1 MAHVSKITD
10 TGVVRLVGA
19 CTRLRSVDVNFCS
32 NLGDLAV
39 LELATLPSLRRLSLV
54 QLRKLTD
61 NAVFFLAEHTPTLE
75 RLHLSHC
82 DGLSLDSIHHA
93 IRKLPEL
100 AHLSATGIPALARPG
115 DSPSGHHRTV
125 HPETRSRLGFSPTRK
140 LGCFAHSWTK
150 RWSGNGKQKPVIS
163 SLCHARTMQRI
174 YTDGLGDQT
183 GVWMSYCG

>member
-10 TGVVRLVGA
+10 IGVVRLVRA
-19 CTRLRSVDVNFCS
+19 CARLRSVDVNFCT
-32 NLGDLAV
+32 NLGDMAV

-54 QLRKLTD
+54 QLPQLTD

-100 AHLSATGIPALARPG
+100 VHLSATGVPALSRPG
-115 DSPSGHHRTV
+115 VERFSEQPSQNSP
-125 HPETRSRLGFSPTRK
+125 P
-140 LGCFAHSWTK
+140 
-150 RWSGNGKQKPVIS
+150 GNQELFRVFTNDKIAL
-163 SLCHARTMQRI
+163 LCAFLDKEMERQREAEAQNYI
-174 YTDGLGDQT
+174 FVPRADDAKDLY
-183 GVWMSYCG
+183 

>member
-10 TGVVRLVGA
+10 TGVVRLVRA

-61 NAVFFLAEHTPTLE
+61 NAVYFLAEQTPTLE

-82 DGLSLDSIHHA
+82 DGLSLDSIHHV
-93 IRKLPEL
+93 IGKLPEL
-100 AHLSATGIPALARPG
+100 VHLSATGIPALTRPG
-115 DSPSGHHRTV
+115 VERFSERPAQDSPPDNQELFRVFTNEKIG
-125 HPETRSRLGFSPTRK
+125 L
-140 LGCFAHSWTK
+140 
-150 RWSGNGKQKPVIS
+150 
-163 SLCHARTMQRI
+163 LCAFLDKEMERQRESEAQNIIFMPRADDARDL
-174 YTDGLGDQT
+174 Y
-183 GVWMSYCG
+183 